1 MTSSAQKISLTA
13 QQHSQMRTSLNNTLN
28 ALLNHITMF
37 FTNPPPRDL
46 PSHLMSPNP
55 ANQISASTPVTETP
69 HLEFEEISEWSFL
82 PRYSSALA
90 SCKWGLA
97 ILETLAKRV
106 QDFIGWGEDTADGV
120 RIAIGGVRERL
131 VKATLLAWKDGI
143 SGL

>member
-1 MTSSAQKISLTA
+1 
-13 QQHSQMRTSLNNTLN
+13 
-28 ALLNHITMF
+28 
-37 FTNPPPRDL
+37 
-46 PSHLMSPNP
+46 MSPNP
-55 ANQISASTPVTETP
+55 ANQMSASTPVTETP

-90 SCKWGLA
+90 SCKWGLV